1 MEVSTTNPAP
11 PTGVTPTEVPLG
23 ITSTTTT
30 SGGPLNKGMN
40 KTAMFNLEE
49 GLYYGQ
55 FTVNKT
61 DALGQSV
68 FEWVSWSPLGPTA
81 NEYNT
86 VNDGNNSRFFV
97 PWELMTAFYSK
108 QVKIDW
114 EIVFTAVK
122 VSDCRV
128 SFDVIF
134 LYEDK
139 NVALLYPQILNND
152 SYHKIFDDQD
162 DSFSV
167 VPPLYWMTNNVNT
180 DSWRV
185 QLVPGGAFSRMQPAF
200 LPYTKMQVRI
210 RSPYIPNSMQPDS
223 FQVVVTLKP
232 IVRQALGI
240 AGKSVNATLNLTNE
254 AQIPR
259 PYFLTRELD

>member
-23 ITSTTTT
+23 ITTTT
-30 SGGPLNKGMN
+30 SATGGPLNKGMN
-40 KTAMFNLEE
+40 KTAMFGLQE

-61 DALGQSV
+61 MTLSQNV
-68 FEWVSWSPLGPTA
+68 FEWTSWSPLGNTA

-86 VNDGNNSRFFV
+86 VNSASNSRFFV

-128 SFDVIF
+128 SFDVVFI
-134 LYEDK
+134 YEDK
-139 NVALLYPQILNND
+139 NTASTYPQVLNND
-152 SYHKIFDDQD
+152 SYHKMFDDQD

-167 VPPLYWMTNNVNT
+167 VPPMYWMTNNVNT

-185 QLVPGGAFSRMQPAF
+185 QLLPGGGITRMQPAF
-200 LPYTKMQVRI
+200 LPYTKMLVKI

-223 FQVVVTLKP
+223 FQVIVTLRP
-232 IVRQALGI
+232 IVRQAIGI
-240 AGKSVNATLNLTNE
+240 AGKSVNGTLNIVDE